1 MADDALKDSE
11 LARFARN
18 LENFAK
24 LHPEEQL
31 YHRFQ
36 GILEGQIVTLQ
47 ACGVI
52 TSSCTSRWARSSARK
67 GPKRSSD
74 CRSPELGWRC
84 AQSVCW
90 VLAYEIHAFF
100 HRRVKPVIDG
110 SVGKHH
116 QHPLLI
122 VWPVVIPHQLVV
134 SGTHS

>member
-52 TSSCTSRWARSSARK
+52 TSQGAVKLHKQVGEVIRE
-67 GPKRSSD
+67 KRA
-74 CRSPELGWRC
+74 ET
-84 AQSVCW
+84 Q
-90 VLAYEIHAFF
+90 
-100 HRRVKPVIDG
+100 
-110 SVGKHH
+110 
-116 QHPLLI
+116 Q
-122 VWPVVIPHQLVV
+122 
-134 SGTHS
+134 